1 MLKNVS
7 RDRVFLTYS
16 VICSILKEVVLCY
29 VVYDTTNREIDLSTP
44 SCLKQMSILDILVNR
59 WIPKENRDS
68 NIDDQSKVNKA
79 GEVATSSLQSY
90 FESFNDLDDD

>member
-1 MLKNVS
+1 MA
-7 RDRVFLTYS
+7 RDRVLLTYN
-16 VICSILKEVVLCY
+16 VIRSILKEVVLCY
-29 VVYDTTNREIDLSTP
+29 VIYDTTNEKINLSTP

-68 NIDDQSKVNKA
+68 NIDDQSKLNKA
-79 GEVATSSLQSY
+79 GEMASSSLQNY